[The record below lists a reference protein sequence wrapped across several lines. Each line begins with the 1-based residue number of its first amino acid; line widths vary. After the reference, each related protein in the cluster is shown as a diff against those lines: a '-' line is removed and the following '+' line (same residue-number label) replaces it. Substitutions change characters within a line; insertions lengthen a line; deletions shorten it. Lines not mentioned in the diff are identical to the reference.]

1 MACENAINAT
11 DVLRD
16 EIRAQAEDGW
26 DAIAGRAIFA
36 NTAVDRIVPAQA
48 PGEGVDVL
56 ATVDGKDVVV
66 RYGNQVALAFHPE
79 LDGDT
84 IHRWFLENVVA

>member
-1 MACENAINAT
+1 M
-11 DVLRD
+11 
-16 EIRAQAEDGW
+16 IR
-26 DAIAGRAIFA
+26 
-36 NTAVDRIVPAQA
+36 
-48 PGEGVDVL
+48 EGVDVL
-56 ATVDGKDVVV
+56 ATVDGKDVAV